1 MERERKLSMTQLMA
15 LAWAGAMA
23 PAAEVLPAAALPEG
37 GHGAWLTGLFILPLL
52 LALGWLLGAAAGD
65 GGLAQGL
72 NSRLGPLAGG
82 AVRILYM
89 VWAAVLA
96 AQRLGRCALRL
107 SMTGSRDGSFW
118 FFLAGLT
125 AVSLWVARGRPT
137 ALGRMGQGLL
147 AGLLAAAGAVLVL
160 SLPRL
165 RWTLLFPIRGTEVL
179 AAAEAALPAAGAMAP
194 ALYAVFLLGHTG
206 REREGPTFLW
216 WTAVGCLLLA
226 AGQAVVLGCLGPVLA
241 GQLGSPFFTLAQSVG
256 VEGAFQRVESVIHTV
271 WTGADLALTAL
282 LIAAAGE
289 IGGGLPR
296 VGPTAARTGA
306 ALGAAL
312 LAPALAAAEGAQ
324 GARVWPVTLA
334 LMALPCLAALIFD
347 KRRRKTPGQSTS
359 CGRK

>member
-37 GHGAWLTGLFILPLL
+37 GHGAWLTGLFVLPLL

-72 NSRLGPLAGG
+72 NRRLGPLAGG

-125 AVSLWVARGRPT
+125 AVSLWVARGRPA

-165 RWTLLFPIRGTEVL
+165 RWTLLVPARGTEVL
-179 AAAEAALPAAGAMAP
+179 AAAKAALPAAGAMAP
-194 ALYAVFLLGHTG
+194 ALYAAFLLEQTD
-206 REREGPTFLW
+206 REREGQTFLW
-216 WTAVGCLLLA
+216 WTVSGCLLLT
-226 AGQAVVLGCLGPVLA
+226 AGQGIVLGCLGPVLA
-241 GQLGSPFFTLAQSVG
+241 GRLGSPFFTLAQSVG
-256 VEGAFQRVESVIHTV
+256 VEGAFQRVESVIHTL

-289 IGGGLPR
+289 LGGRPPR
-296 VGPTAARTGA
+296 ISPASARMGA
-306 ALGAAL
+306 AAAAAV
-312 LAPALAAAEGAQ
+312 LAPPLAAAA
-324 GARVWPVTLA
+324 GARGVRLWPVTLI
-334 LMALPCLAALIFD
+334 LSALPGLLTLIFD
-347 KRRRKTPGQSTS
+347 RRRGKTPGQSTS
-359 CGRK
+359 CV